1 MCRPV
6 SKCRQDNKN
15 IDLGLKMVSMQ
26 VQREK
31 LLAREALFESELK
44 ASKDRHGGGRKTSM
58 ASFGTGKR

>member
-6 SKCRQDNKN
+6 SKCREDNKN
-15 IDLGLKMVSMQ
+15 IHLGIKMLSMQ

-44 ASKDRHGGGRKTSM
+44 ASKDINGGVRKTSM
-58 ASFGTGKR
+58 ASFGKR